1 MVLEE
6 SVINVQFTTDCHIG
20 PGTPQQQAIET
31 AQQKC
36 MGRETKLI
44 SLITLIEEQT
54 KNNKSHP

>member
-6 SVINVQFTTDCHIG
+6 RVINVQFTTDCHIG

-36 MGRETKLI
+36 MGCKTNSI
-44 SLITLIEEQT
+44 SLITLIEKQT
-54 KNNKSHP
+54 KNNRSRQ